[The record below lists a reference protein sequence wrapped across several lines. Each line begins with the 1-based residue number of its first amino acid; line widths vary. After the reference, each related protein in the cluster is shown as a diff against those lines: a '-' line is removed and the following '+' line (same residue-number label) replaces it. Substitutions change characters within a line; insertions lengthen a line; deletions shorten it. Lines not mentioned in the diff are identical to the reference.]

1 MKRITAATILLT
13 ALVFTVAAAKQSP
26 DTPTCG
32 DRGLLLRIS
41 VPEGPHKAKAKIPL
55 TFTVA
60 NTNQN
65 DVYLPIGFTYAR
77 DFDKDAKT
85 CVIGSGTFIL
95 CQKRYRRGD
104 YLKFKGAYPK
114 VNGTGQT
121 VKAGQ
126 EIEAYSID
134 LAKCFDLSSGQY
146 DVQLLF
152 TRRYSGFLDG
162 ASNRITITVE

>member
-1 MKRITAATILLT
+1 MKRITVATILLT
-13 ALVFTVAAAKQSP
+13 ALVFTAAAAKQSP

-32 DRGLLLRIS
+32 DRGLLLSIS

-65 DVYLPIGFTYAR
+65 DVYLPIGVTYAR
-77 DFDKDAKT
+77 DYDKDAKT
-85 CVIGSGTFIL
+85 CVIGSGTFII
-95 CQKRYRRGD
+95 CQKQGGD
-104 YLKFKGAYPK
+104 CLKFKGGYTK
-114 VNGTGQT
+114 VDGIGQT

-134 LAKCFDLSSGQY
+134 LAKCFDLSSGEY

-152 TRRYSGFLDG
+152 TKRYSGFVDA
-162 ASNRITITVE
+162 ASNRITIKVE